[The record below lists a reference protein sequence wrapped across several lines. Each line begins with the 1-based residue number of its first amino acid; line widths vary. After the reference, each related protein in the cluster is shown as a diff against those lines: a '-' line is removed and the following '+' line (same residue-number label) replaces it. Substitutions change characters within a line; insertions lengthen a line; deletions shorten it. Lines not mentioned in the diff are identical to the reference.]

1 MADIKVGDYLYRPHN
16 LYSGDEGT
24 IPHVIAIYVVEKIS
38 PKGTKINL
46 RFLYNRNLEP
56 YKGSNAQFSISANAI
71 GSKSINASYFPLTEE
86 MLTKAYNDLVKK
98 STRVQNIAKQIF
110 KPVEPVP
117 TELAIDPEVQ

>member
-1 MADIKVGDYLYRPHN
+1 MLDIKVGDYLYRPHN
-16 LYSGDEGT
+16 IYSGDEGI

-71 GSKSINASYFPLTEE
+71 GSEDMSVSYLPLTEE
-86 MLTKAYNDLVKK
+86 MLTNAYNDLVKK
-98 STRVQNIAKQIF
+98 STTVQNIAKQIF